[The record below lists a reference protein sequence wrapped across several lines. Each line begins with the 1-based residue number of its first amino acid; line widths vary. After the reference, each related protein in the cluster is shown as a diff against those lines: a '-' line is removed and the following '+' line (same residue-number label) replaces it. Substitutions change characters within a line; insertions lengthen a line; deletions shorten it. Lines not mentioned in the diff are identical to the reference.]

1 VTGCTTIDRP
11 TAVRGTAT
19 VNHPASPGND
29 LAVPDTADSSPEAA
43 DAAQPEVTDAA
54 QPEVADAAQPEV
66 ADSSPEVADAAPET
80 ADGVEQ
86 ESSQPEKAEGVDRVA
101 TLSTGDAT
109 VDHALE
115 RLSELDER
123 DLREHA
129 ALYDD
134 IHQELRRALDAAGE

>member
-1 VTGCTTIDRP
+1 M
-11 TAVRGTAT
+11 
-19 VNHPASPGND
+19 
-29 LAVPDTADSSPEAA
+29 PDSADSSPGAA
-43 DAAQPEVTDAA
+43 DGAKPGAADTA
-54 QPEVADAAQPEV
+54 QPEVADAF
-66 ADSSPEVADAAPET
+66 PET

-86 ESSQPEKAEGVDRVA
+86 ESSQPETADGVDRDGA

-134 IHQELRRALDAAGE
+134 IHRELRRALDAAAGE